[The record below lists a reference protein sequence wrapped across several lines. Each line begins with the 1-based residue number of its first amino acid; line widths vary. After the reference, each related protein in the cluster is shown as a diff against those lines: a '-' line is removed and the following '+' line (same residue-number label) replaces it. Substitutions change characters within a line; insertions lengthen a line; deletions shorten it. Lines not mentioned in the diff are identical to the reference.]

1 MPTTYIFCILCAQ
14 NTPPSKANCV
24 PKLTPPLFVRETCLN
39 KEIENWR
46 PPVLIFLKMVQKM
59 CVEKEKEPKNGLKS
73 VSKKEKSQKNC
84 SKKCVEKK

>member
-1 MPTTYIFCILCAQ
+1 
-14 NTPPSKANCV
+14 V
-24 PKLTPPLFVRETCLN
+24 PKLTPPFVRETCLN

-73 VSKKEKSQKNC
+73 VSKKEKSQQNC

>member
-1 MPTTYIFCILCAQ
+1 
-14 NTPPSKANCV
+14 
-24 PKLTPPLFVRETCLN
+24 
-39 KEIENWR
+39 
-46 PPVLIFLKMVQKM
+46 MVQKM